1 MTSFYQPKSTQGIY
15 DAAASRL
22 TVNCGDSVL
31 IGFRAAPKK
40 LSDIQVDADIGAILG
55 RYAAGPNAIELRID
69 TSRPARFT
77 LEATEQPT
85 MEPTRAVV
93 KPLEVVVRFR
103 NFEFWSPVGQWKDA
117 SACWAAC
124 LSWWLGVL
132 EDRLPLTYNHFL
144 MMFHKM
150 WLPDG
155 SISIPGLQHGLRTNN
170 SYFRMRTEVIR
181 PGLLSSYFGR
191 WPLVVGF
198 RAPGGFGHMNV
209 LYACDQSEMVS
220 AMEPWSPDPGDQ
232 FDVQNGV
239 MYLTNPDFEFRGA
252 YVKRRL
258 AYYQNPISSGVLF
271 VGYPAEYQT
280 RMPA

>member
-69 TSRPARFT
+69 T
-77 LEATEQPT
+77 
-85 MEPTRAVV
+85 
-93 KPLEVVVRFR
+93 
-103 NFEFWSPVGQWKDA
+103 
-117 SACWAAC
+117 
-124 LSWWLGVL
+124 
-132 EDRLPLTYNHFL
+132 
-144 MMFHKM
+144 
-150 WLPDG
+150 
-155 SISIPGLQHGLRTNN
+155 
-170 SYFRMRTEVIR
+170 
-181 PGLLSSYFGR
+181 
-191 WPLVVGF
+191 
-198 RAPGGFGHMNV
+198 
-209 LYACDQSEMVS
+209 
-220 AMEPWSPDPGDQ
+220 
-232 FDVQNGV
+232 V